1 MFIDV
6 VKHMLESDNR
16 FITDGEE
23 ITDDELQNA
32 KEYIFNFQDLLKVI
46 NKNYQN
52 FIVKIVQ
59 SKHLVLNNKMVN
71 KLANRYHTTP
81 KLVDQLIRI
90 KRIGHDQKH
99 DLNWGDGNDSSPS
112 AEQQQMRL
120 LYETL
125 FEKDFKL
132 NSKLQKKML
141 NNDAVLYFDTEK
153 NTLNQWNNGLVI
165 QNDQIIFPITISS
178 YSENIYHYFVK
189 TGQVEFF
196 NFEKIVAWNKTLEG
210 FYVGGTILVSIMSL
224 SFLAGDK
231 YNNELLFNTFKI
243 SLILSVIYSVVLI
256 IYFYLTYPRQDPS
269 NGLLKNIDYQIE
281 DPNMIVKKY
290 RVEKE
295 WIYNKHNN
303 ASVISYS

>member
-1 MFIDV
+1 MFIDIA
-6 VKHMLESDNR
+6 KHMLESDNR
-16 FITDGEE
+16 FITNGEE
-23 ITDDELQNA
+23 ITNDQLQNA

-52 FIVKIVQ
+52 FIVKIIK
-59 SKHLVLNNKMVN
+59 SKHLVLNNKAVN
-71 KLANRYHTTP
+71 ELADRYHTTP

-99 DLNWGDGNDSSPS
+99 NVNWGDGSNSSPS
-112 AEQQQMRL
+112 AEQQQMRW

-125 FEKDFKL
+125 FENNFKL
-132 NSKLQKKML
+132 TSKLQKKMI
-141 NNDAVLYFDTEK
+141 NDNTVLYFDAEK
-153 NTLNQWNNGLVI
+153 DKLNQWNNGLVI
-165 QNDQIIFPITISS
+165 QNDKIIFPITSSS
-178 YSENIYHYFVK
+178 YSENIYHHFVK

-196 NFEKIVAWNKTLEG
+196 NFEKIGVWTKASKGLN
-210 FYVGGTILVSIMSL
+210 VGSMILLATMSL

-231 YNNELLFNTFKI
+231 YNNELLLNTFKI
-243 SLILSVIYSVVLI
+243 GLILAVICSVVFI
-256 IYFYLTYPRQDPS
+256 IYFCFTYPRQDPS

-295 WIYNKHNN
+295 
-303 ASVISYS
+303 

>member
-23 ITDDELQNA
+23 ITNDQLQNA

-59 SKHLVLNNKMVN
+59 SKHLVLNNKAVN
-71 KLANRYHTTP
+71 KLADRYHTTP

-125 FEKDFKL
+125 FKKDFKL
-132 NSKLQKKML
+132 TSKLQKKML
-141 NNDAVLYFDTEK
+141 NNNAVLYFDTEK
-153 NTLNQWNNGLVI
+153 I
-165 QNDQIIFPITISS
+165 P
-178 YSENIYHYFVK
+178 
-189 TGQVEFF
+189 
-196 NFEKIVAWNKTLEG
+196 
-210 FYVGGTILVSIMSL
+210 
-224 SFLAGDK
+224 
-231 YNNELLFNTFKI
+231 
-243 SLILSVIYSVVLI
+243 
-256 IYFYLTYPRQDPS
+256 
-269 NGLLKNIDYQIE
+269 
-281 DPNMIVKKY
+281 
-290 RVEKE
+290 
-295 WIYNKHNN
+295 
-303 ASVISYS
+303 